1 MLKKILLA
9 VALML
14 PMFGASA
21 QTSVKIGLVDTGAV
35 LQALPDTQEAQK
47 KVQEA
52 SKKYEDEY
60 TRLGEEMKRMYDEL
74 NNMKPDELQAIRERK
89 TREFQDY
96 QVKVQTFE
104 QNAQQDLQRMQAE
117 LLNPIFQK
125 IKDAVESVGKEGG
138 FGMIQDYNP
147 QTTLYFASPVVD
159 VTPQVKAKLGVQ

>member
-14 PMFGASA
+14 PMLGASA
-21 QTSVKIGLVDTGAV
+21 QTTVKIGLVDTGAV
-35 LQALPDTQEAQK
+35 IQAMPDTQEAQK
-47 KVQEA
+47 KVADA

-60 TRLGEEMKRMYDEL
+60 ARLGEEMKRMYDEL
-74 NNMKPDELQAIRERK
+74 NNMKDDELPAIRERK

-138 FGMIQDYNP
+138 FSMIQDYNP
-147 QTTLYFASPVVD
+147 QQTLFYAAPVVD
-159 VTPQVKAKLGVQ
+159 VTPQVKAKLGIK